1 MPSIEELQTA
11 YESLDDKIEIVSED
25 SINAELL
32 IAFDYEYSGSDS
44 KVP

>member
-1 MPSIEELQTA
+1 MHSIEELQTA

-25 SINAELL
+25 SINPELL